1 MAELEDLAAS
11 PEWQALRDHA
21 KRMQSHSLR
30 DLFEVEPNRAERFGL
45 TGPALYLD
53 FSKQCIDGSSWQ
65 ALLGLA
71 DKADLSAWIQRL
83 FAGEAINHTEDRAA
97 MHMALRAPQ
106 DRPMQA
112 AGAPVTQAVH
122 EVRQRMS
129 AFVARVRE
137 GEWCGFG
144 GQAISDVV
152 NIGIGGSDLGPRM
165 VVRALGKA
173 SSGPRVHFIA
183 NVDGG
188 PISSLLES
196 LDPARTLIV
205 ITSKTF
211 TTQETMANAAA
222 ARQWLVAAGGEPA
235 VAQHF
240 VAVSTNQA
248 AVQAFGIE
256 ADNMFGFW
264 EWVGGRYSL
273 WSAVGLSIELA
284 LGSAEF
290 GELLAGAHAMDE
302 HFRTQP
308 AAENIPVVMGLLGI
322 WNRNFL
328 GSSTHVVAPYLQ
340 ALEHFPAWLQQLEME
355 SNGKSVRRDGTPLA
369 VPATPVLWGDCG
381 TNGQHAFF
389 QLLHQG
395 LEVHPV
401 DFVLAARADHR
412 LTEQHQMLTAN
423 CLAQSAALAFG
434 KTAAEVEAELHAK
447 GLSGQALVDAVP
459 HRCFAGNRP
468 SNTLMMDALNPYS
481 LGALLALYEH
491 RTFVQ
496 SVLWQINPFD
506 QWGVELGKQ
515 LAGRVLAALQEGE
528 ADAADGLDA
537 STRSLL
543 RRLGS

>member
-1 MAELEDLAAS
+1 MTESENLVAS
-11 PEWQALRDHA
+11 PAWQALTEHA
-21 KRMQSHSLR
+21 ARIKASSLR
-30 DLFEVEPNRAERFGL
+30 ALFAAEPNRVETFSLA
-45 TGPALYLD
+45 GPAMYLD
-53 FSKQCIDGSSWQ
+53 FSKQRIDGNSWQ
-65 ALLGLA
+65 ALLKLA
-71 DKADLSAWIQRL
+71 GQANMSGWIERL
-83 FAGEAINHTEDRAA
+83 FAGEALNHTENRAA
-97 MHMALRAPQ
+97 MHMALRAPLN
-106 DRPMQA
+106 RPMA
-112 AGAPVTQAVH
+112 VAGTPVNQQVQH
-122 EVRQRMS
+122 VRERMS
-129 AFVARVRE
+129 AFVSRVR
-137 GEWCGFG
+137 G
-144 GQAISDVV
+144 GDWRGYDGQPISDVV

-165 VVRALGKA
+165 VVRALGA
-173 SSGPRVHFIA
+173 AAEEPRVHFIA

-188 PISSLLES
+188 PISDLLNS
-196 LDPARTLIV
+196 LDPARTLFI

-222 ARQWLVAAGGEPA
+222 ARQWLVAAGGEAA

-256 ADNMFGFW
+256 AGNIFGFW

-284 LGSAEF
+284 LGSAAF
-290 GELLAGAHAMDE
+290 SELLAGAHAMDE

-308 AAENIPVVMGLLGI
+308 AEQNLPIAMGLLGV

-328 GSSTHVVAPYLQ
+328 GASTQVMAPYLQ
-340 ALEHFPAWLQQLEME
+340 ALEYFPAWLQQLEME
-355 SNGKSVRRDGTPLA
+355 SNGKSVRRDGSPLT

-395 LEVHPV
+395 LETHPV
-401 DFVLAARADHR
+401 DFVLAACADHG

-434 KTAAEVEAELHAK
+434 KTADEVTAELSSK
-447 GLSGQALVDAVP
+447 GMSGQALTEAVP

-468 SNTLMMDALNPYS
+468 SNTLLIDALSPAS

-515 LAGRVLAALQEGE
+515 LAGRVLSALQQGDQGA
-528 ADAADGLDA
+528 ADALDA

-543 RRLGS
+543 RRLGT